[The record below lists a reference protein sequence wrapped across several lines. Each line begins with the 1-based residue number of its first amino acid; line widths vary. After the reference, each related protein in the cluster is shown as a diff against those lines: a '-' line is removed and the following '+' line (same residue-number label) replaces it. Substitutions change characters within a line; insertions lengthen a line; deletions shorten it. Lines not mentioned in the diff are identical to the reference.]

1 MPPATVSAVC
11 ELTLDPLD
19 AVSRPSPAISQE
31 TAFQDVFASSV
42 RFPLAMKTLIPP
54 IIYAN
59 VAIAI
64 LLFMLWINLFPDDQR
79 VLFVLKW
86 LDALVKGKR

>member
-1 MPPATVSAVC
+1 
-11 ELTLDPLD
+11 LD
-19 AVSRPSPAISQE
+19 AERRPSPAVSQE

-42 RFPLAMKTLIPP
+42 RFPLAMKTLNSF

-59 VAIAI
+59 IAMAI

-79 VLFVLKW
+79 VLFILKW
-86 LDALVKGKR
+86 